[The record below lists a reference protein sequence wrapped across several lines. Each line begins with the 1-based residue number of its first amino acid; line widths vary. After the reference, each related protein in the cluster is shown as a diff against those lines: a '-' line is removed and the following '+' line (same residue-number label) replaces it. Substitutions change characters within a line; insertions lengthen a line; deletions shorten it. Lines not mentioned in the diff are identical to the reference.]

1 MPRHKD
7 FEIWFDEETQR
18 YRFSVEYWGSY
29 GAKTLKE
36 IKERQTRVRSA
47 VAHRLKE
54 IDRQNKEYYK
64 KLATMEDSLKRELK
78 KARTKEAKHYSV
90 KYKELT
96 PSERTKLLKMIR
108 AGADE
113 LEIKNVIPVNAST
126 ISALRAKRNEHVRE
140 HISKDEVLSNTGRSR
155 IIMPEY
161 TNQTIGKRRLGDD

>member
-29 GAKTLKE
+29 GAKTLEE
-36 IKERQTRVRSA
+36 IHEKRKHVRSA
-47 VAHRLKE
+47 VTRRLKE

-64 KLATMEDSLKRELK
+64 KLAAREDALKRELK
-78 KARTKEAKHYSV
+78 KARSKEEKYAV
-90 KYKELT
+90 KYKDLK
-96 PSERTKLLKMIR
+96 PAERTKLLRMIR

-126 ISALRAKRNEHVRE
+126 ISALRTKRGEHVRE
-140 HISKDEVLSNTGRSR
+140 HIPKDEVLSNSGRSR

-161 TNQTIGKRRLGDD
+161 TNQTIGKRRLGDA